1 MKKGIW
7 IYWRYMKDPA
17 YQRTWIKSY
26 VHDIVKLEHGDLLEL
41 TDNDITSSY
50 PTRVLLSDII
60 YNLPKP

>member
-1 MKKGIW
+1 MKTGIW

-26 VHDIVKLEHGDLLEL
+26 VQNIVRLEHGDLLEL
-41 TDNDITSSY
+41 ADREYGTEY

-60 YNLPKP
+60 YNLPKS